1 MERANSSIGRG
12 RYMGDGAWPSLFRNG
27 RVLTRRDRDGND
39 ANSEGVDTTEYTI
52 AINDGRALDDD
63 RRRTVESHEFE
74 LLSRPLERSNGEN
87 YFAKHAPRH
96 AWWWFPA
103 MTRNEPLLIKQWDS
117 AGELARS
124 GGVRADSSAGNGGAP
139 CTFSFHTAFKDSATP
154 PDARDRQSIEVR
166 CIVLYD

>member
-12 RYMGDGAWPSLFRNG
+12 RYMADGAWPSLFRNG

-39 ANSEGVDTTEYTI
+39 ANSEGVDTTKYTI

-63 RRRTVESHEFE
+63 RRRTVEIHY
-74 LLSRPLERSNGEN
+74 RDRIGEN
-87 YFAKHAPRH
+87 YFAKHAPRY

-117 AGELARS
+117 AGELVRS

>member
-12 RYMGDGAWPSLFRNG
+12 RYMADGAWPSLFRNG

-74 LLSRPLERSNGEN
+74 LLSRPLERSN
-87 YFAKHAPRH
+87 R
-96 AWWWFPA
+96 
-103 MTRNEPLLIKQWDS
+103 
-117 AGELARS
+117 GELLRQAGPPARLVVVS
-124 GGVRADSSAGNGGAP
+124 GDDAKRAPADQAMGL
-139 CTFSFHTAFKDSATP
+139 
-154 PDARDRQSIEVR
+154 RR
-166 CIVLYD
+166 